1 MPFGYCRVDHDAVR
15 FRTWP
20 FRERQYPLTDAE
32 LFYVTPENTQDRVEV
47 TSRRRSFFGSVHGMA
62 VMLRLG
68 DGRSVRVSGV
78 DWTEVDNVDQW
89 VLGLNNRM
97 AHFKG
102 EL

>member
-1 MPFGYCRVDHDAVR
+1 
-15 FRTWP
+15 
-20 FRERQYPLTDAE
+20 
-32 LFYVTPENTQDRVEV
+32 
-47 TSRRRSFFGSVHGMA
+47 MA

-78 DWTEVDNVDQW
+78 DWTELDNVDQW